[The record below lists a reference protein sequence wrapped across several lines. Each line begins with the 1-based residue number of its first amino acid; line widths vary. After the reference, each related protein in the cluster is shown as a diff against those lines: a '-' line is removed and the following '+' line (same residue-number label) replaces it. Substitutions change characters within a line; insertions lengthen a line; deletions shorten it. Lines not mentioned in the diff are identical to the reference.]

1 MKTYNII
8 ISFAAETDLMGLSL
22 FLRSVMSVEN
32 AWKYFQSMR
41 DEVMSLSILAD
52 LYHPSHYADIC
63 KYHTRACR
71 MVSHNKRWVY
81 VFHKEEDTVVLDR
94 ILPSKI
100 IKG

>member
-1 MKTYNII
+1 MKTYSIV
-8 ISFAAETDLMGLSL
+8 ISFAAETDMMDLAL

-52 LYHPSHYADIC
+52 LYHPSHYADIRI
-63 KYHTRACR
+63 YHPHACR

-81 VFHKEEDTVVLDR
+81 VFHKEKNTVVLDR
-94 ILPSKI
+94 ILPSKM

>member
-1 MKTYNII
+1 MKTYSIV
-8 ISFAAETDLMGLSL
+8 ISFAAETDMMDLAL

-52 LYHPSHYADIC
+52 LYHPSHYADIRI
-63 KYHTRACR
+63 YHPHACR

-81 VFHKEEDTVVLDR
+81 VFHKEEDTVVVDR
-94 ILPSKI
+94 ILPSKM

>member
-1 MKTYNII
+1 MKTYSIV

-52 LYHPSHYADIC
+52 LYHPSHYADIRI
-63 KYHTRACR
+63 YHPHACR

-81 VFHKEEDTVVLDR
+81 VFHKEENTVVVDR
-94 ILPSKI
+94 ILPSKM